1 MLMQVII
8 LLVHVLLAISLIALV
23 LLQQGKGA
31 EAGAAFGGGGA
42 SQTVFG
48 SRGSTSFLAKL
59 TGIAAALFFATSLG
73 LGYLA
78 GGSRL
83 HTAPTQQAPAQQRST
98 APTLDDSETPAATQP
113 TAPKASDAEVQ
124 NNSPKSIDEPAHDVD
139 NAPPEQHGAPAQE
152 ESSAP
157 AVQQQH

>member
-1 MLMQVII
+1 MLMQVLI
-8 LLVHVLLAISLIALV
+8 LLVHVLLAISLVALV

-59 TGIAAALFFATSLG
+59 TGVAAALFFATSLG

-83 HTAPTQQAPAQQRST
+83 HATPAQQAPVEQRT
-98 APTLDDSETPAATQP
+98 AAPTLDESEAPAVPQQQT
-113 TAPKASDAEVQ
+113 KADEQ
-124 NNSPKSIDEPAHDVD
+124 NNSAKGIDESAHDVD
-139 NAPPEQHGAPAQE
+139 NAAPEQHGAPAQE
-152 ESSAP
+152 EPSAP

>member
-1 MLMQVII
+1 MQVLT
-8 LLVHVLLAISLIALV
+8 LLVHVLLAISLVVLV

-59 TGIAAALFFATSLG
+59 TGVAAALFFATSLG
-73 LGYLA
+73 LGYIA

-83 HTAPTQQAPAQQRST
+83 HMAPGQAPVGQRSA
-98 APTLDDSETPAATQP
+98 APTLDEHEATPAQSAPASNVSPEVENNSAKGIDAQTQP
-113 TAPKASDAEVQ
+113 
-124 NNSPKSIDEPAHDVD
+124 VD
-139 NAPPEQHGAPAQE
+139 NAAPEQHDDAAQ
-152 ESSAP
+152 SNGVDHDA
-157 AVQQQH
+157 AQQH